1 MRYAII
7 RDGIVENLTEWD
19 GNTETWQPPAGTTAE
34 VCPTGA
40 ISIGWEWNDGAPFNP
55 NPPAEPQ
62 IPATQPIETS
72 KLRFAL
78 ELKAR
83 GMWPTIKAA
92 IEANED
98 ASMYWD
104 FTDIVRSDNQML
116 LAMASQLNISTAQ
129 VREIITAAIAR
140 QV

>member
-1 MRYAII
+1 MQIVI
-7 RDGIVENLTEWD
+7 VRDNIVENIGT
-19 GNTETWQPPAGTTAE
+19 PPMGTPPEGTTAHE
-34 VCPTGA
+34 FAGFV
-40 ISIGWEWNDGAPFNP
+40 SIGWEWNNGAPADP
-55 NPPAEPQ
+55 SPPPPAP
-62 IPATQPIETS
+62 PTNMPLETT

-83 GMWPTIKAA
+83 GMWPAVKAA